1 MRLALIVVLWMCVP
15 WAQAAGVG
23 VFTDVT
29 GDTRILRG
37 EAWLAAAGGVEV
49 SEDDIVETGKA
60 ASAQLDMND
69 GSVLKLGANT
79 RVLLA
84 DYRLDA
90 NRNVIT
96 AGIDVLSGW
105 LRFAVA
111 KLRRPDSEYGINTP
125 TMTVGIRGTEGVIE
139 ATNQR
144 GGLHLETGEVAL
156 RATDAGSVPVRAGEF
171 VERARGGAFTRPRAA
186 PAEFR
191 QRMPGTLHPRA
202 VQRAHLLKQ
211 RGVAAREIRRLQPA
225 DRERLLREHPHQR
238 QRLERRFQPPPG
250 AGKPNPRALDRP
262 GTKPRPAAA
271 PGNPPR
277 APAAEERLR
286 QERAIKQQKE
296 KERLRKQRE
305 ERKKRRDDDS
315 HLDPAPDGTAAAL
328 A

>member
-1 MRLALIVVLWMCVP
+1 
-15 WAQAAGVG
+15 
-23 VFTDVT
+23 
-29 GDTRILRG
+29 
-37 EAWLAAAGGVEV
+37 
-49 SEDDIVETGKA
+49 
-60 ASAQLDMND
+60 MND

-277 APAAEERLR
+277 GPAAEERLR